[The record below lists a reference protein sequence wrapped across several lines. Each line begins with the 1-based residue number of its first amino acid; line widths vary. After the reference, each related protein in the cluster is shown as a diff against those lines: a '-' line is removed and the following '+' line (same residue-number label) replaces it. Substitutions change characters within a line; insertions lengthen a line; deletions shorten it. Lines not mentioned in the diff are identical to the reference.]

1 MRNSL
6 LGGDA
11 KIMSRSFIAFSTLG
25 GWRYKIGALKGDTN
39 LLLLVVTLLVSWNVT
54 NSHPNSAG
62 GRYSSGMSIFFF
74 RIPPLIGVHWGW
86 IIDCF
91 FWHVTLQ
98 KEKEKKRPHQSTL
111 LCVKKNK
118 AGGGE
123 RVVSENDL
131 GYLMSWPCQWFT
143 NSTLIICW
151 SLSFIDFAED
161 TWHIIPRLPIKQML
175 THTTRTICGLS
186 ISMVK
191 WGRCIK
197 GRIWSIERMWQ
208 LVKHRWARW

>member
-74 RIPPLIGVHWGW
+74 GYR
-86 IIDCF
+86 
-91 FWHVTLQ
+91 
-98 KEKEKKRPHQSTL
+98 L
-111 LCVKKNK
+111 L
-118 AGGGE
+118 
-123 RVVSENDL
+123 
-131 GYLMSWPCQWFT
+131 
-143 NSTLIICW
+143 
-151 SLSFIDFAED
+151 
-161 TWHIIPRLPIKQML
+161 
-175 THTTRTICGLS
+175 
-186 ISMVK
+186 
-191 WGRCIK
+191 
-197 GRIWSIERMWQ
+197 
-208 LVKHRWARW
+208 

>member
-1 MRNSL
+1 MAYCPRKNRKRLIYPRDRYQLCGRGTLLLLSETCACIIYKTIKKCQKRKRARKKRKYPRIISGESYVRNSL

-62 GRYSSGMSIFFF
+62 GRYSSGMSIFFSDTASYRCALGLNHRLF
-74 RIPPLIGVHWGW
+74 LLTCHPTKREG
-86 IIDCF
+86 
-91 FWHVTLQ
+91 
-98 KEKEKKRPHQSTL
+98 KKRPHQSTL

-118 AGGGE
+118 AGGE

-131 GYLMSWPCQWFT
+131 GYLMSWPCQ
-143 NSTLIICW
+143 
-151 SLSFIDFAED
+151 
-161 TWHIIPRLPIKQML
+161 
-175 THTTRTICGLS
+175 
-186 ISMVK
+186 
-191 WGRCIK
+191 
-197 GRIWSIERMWQ
+197 
-208 LVKHRWARW
+208 